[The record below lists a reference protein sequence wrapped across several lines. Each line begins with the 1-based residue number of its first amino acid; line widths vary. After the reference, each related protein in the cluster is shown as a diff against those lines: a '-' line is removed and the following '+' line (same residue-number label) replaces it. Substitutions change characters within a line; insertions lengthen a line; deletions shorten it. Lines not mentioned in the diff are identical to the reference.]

1 MIRPRESL
9 SIPRSGQKPVAEGLE
24 RIGAVQYLNTRPLIY
39 GLGDSLDFD
48 LPSRLADRL
57 AVDELDVAL
66 IPSIELFQRLDTP
79 RSNASL
85 NENNWSSQSDGRYRV
100 VSNAC
105 IACLGPVMSVRLF
118 FRTRPEKTSCIAIDE
133 GSRTSV
139 ALCRILLAKRFG
151 ISPELEMLPIGESI
165 ESTSADAVLL
175 IGDRAIGPTSGG
187 FQTVWDL
194 GEEWHQW
201 TGLPFVFAV
210 WAARPSVDFERLGKR
225 LDTARDAGL
234 ANLATIAAI
243 EAAPHGL
250 SVPQCLDYLSDNLHY
265 NLGYDERQG
274 LRLFHEYSMELSL
287 APSNGNFDAA
297 FQYSKHF
304 PTGAQ

>member
-1 MIRPRESL
+1 MIRPRQSL
-9 SIPRSGQKPVAEGLE
+9 KIPQSSRNPVGQGNE

-57 AVDELDVAL
+57 AIDELDAAL
-66 IPSIELFQRLDTP
+66 IPSIELFQRLNTP
-79 RSNASL
+79 RSEALVND
-85 NENNWSSQSDGRYRV
+85 NDWSPKSEGRYHV
-100 VSNAC
+100 ISNAC

-118 FRTRPEKTSCIAIDE
+118 FRTRPEKTSRIAIDE

-151 ISPELEMLPIGESI
+151 IFPELEMLPIGESI

-194 GEEWHQW
+194 GDEWHQW
-201 TGLPFVFAV
+201 TGFLLCLLSGQHAP
-210 WAARPSVDFERLGKR
+210 RLTSSVSADDL
-225 LDTARDAGL
+225 TQP
-234 ANLATIAAI
+234 ATRA
-243 EAAPHGL
+243 
-250 SVPQCLDYLSDNLHY
+250 
-265 NLGYDERQG
+265 
-274 LRLFHEYSMELSL
+274 SL
-287 APSNGNFDAA
+287 I
-297 FQYSKHF
+297 
-304 PTGAQ
+304 